1 MTILEGIFC
10 SSHYNALCF
19 TIIIIIIIIM
29 ILCRE
34 QKRTMVL
41 VNSVGKQ
48 TSQLTNTTFTSSHL
62 Y

>member
-19 TIIIIIIIIM
+19 TIIMLM
-29 ILCRE
+29 ILRRE
-34 QKRTMVL
+34 QKSTVVL

-48 TSQLTNTTFTSSHL
+48 TNQLTTTTFTSSHL